1 MQSLG
6 VIDIGGTTIKF
17 AVWQDQQLVAKTKVT
32 TPTTLA
38 EFYTLLTTQVAQM
51 KRDYQIAG
59 VGISSPGAVNKA
71 TGIIEGASALPYIH
85 NFRIQPELQRRFE
98 LPVSMENDANCAA
111 LAELADGAGKQ
122 VASLCFLIVGTGVGG
137 SVIVNH

>member
-1 MQSLG
+1 
-6 VIDIGGTTIKF
+6 
-17 AVWQDQQLVAKTKVT
+17 
-32 TPTTLA
+32 
-38 EFYTLLTTQVAQM
+38 LLTTQVAQM

-122 VASLCFLIVGTGVGG
+122 VASLCF
-137 SVIVNH
+137 

>member
-85 NFRIQPELQRRFE
+85 NFRIHYNAVLNYRSVWKMTPIVRRW
-98 LPVSMENDANCAA
+98 LNWRMGLGNRLLACA
-111 LAELADGAGKQ
+111 
-122 VASLCFLIVGTGVGG
+122 S
-137 SVIVNH
+137 